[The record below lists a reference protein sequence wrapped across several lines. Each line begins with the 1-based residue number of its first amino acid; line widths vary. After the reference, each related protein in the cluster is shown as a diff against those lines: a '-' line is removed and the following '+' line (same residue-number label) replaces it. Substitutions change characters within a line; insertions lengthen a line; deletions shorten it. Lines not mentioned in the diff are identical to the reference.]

1 MKQSL
6 NEFSRPLPVDR
17 VAQNGSYER
26 LDAEPK
32 ELAAVAARLGI
43 PAIHALGGLL
53 KAQPWRGGL
62 MVKGTV
68 DAHIEQVSVV
78 SLEQFRS
85 AICFEV
91 ERYFMP
97 AASTIPEGEE
107 DIDPIDHGEID
118 LGEIVVEQLA
128 LELDPYPRRPGEAFA
143 PIEAEPDPPATSPF
157 AALSKLKP
165 GGN

>member
-1 MKQSL
+1 MRQST

-17 VAQNGSYER
+17 VAQNGSFER
-26 LDAEPK
+26 LNADAK
-32 ELAAVAARLGI
+32 ELAAVASRLGL
-43 PAIHALGGLL
+43 PAIHALSALL

-68 DAHIEQVSVV
+68 DAEIEQVSVV
-78 SLEQFRS
+78 TLDQFRS
-85 AICFEV
+85 VLRFDV

-97 AASTIPEGEE
+97 ANSSIPEGEE
-107 DIDPIDHGEID
+107 DVDPIEHGEID

-143 PIEAEPDPPATSPF
+143 AAEPETDPPATSPF
-157 AALSKLKP
+157 AALSKLK
-165 GGN
+165 GSEN